1 MIHSLSQVTGMSGS
15 IDPHAACDNDP
26 IHLISDI
33 QPHGVLL
40 LVEEPSLRI
49 LRISANAYEV
59 LQKPADSLLGKT
71 LDHALGVHVV
81 DELCAHLFEIR
92 VEKTMVHF
100 LTYEDSS
107 PPGLNYHLFGHRRGR
122 FLLLEIEPVVDT
134 GQKWQGPSLSQLN
147 TRIQHILETGSL
159 PSMLKALTNWI
170 RRSTGFERVMVYR
183 FEEDFSGKVIA
194 ETRQNQLESFLDLH
208 FPSTDI
214 PLPARRMFA
223 LSPLRHLPNV
233 DYIPVPVQSID
244 GIEEDER
251 MLDLGYSMLRSVSPL
266 YVQYLKN
273 MGVKATAV
281 LPIMSNKMLWGLI
294 SCMNHST
301 PLYLSPEQRAPLI
314 FVVQMVSTLISELQR
329 ADDNVYLSGLEHI
342 TARMDECLDKNRD
355 LHQALVGYWPVLLKE
370 LDVTG
375 VVFLAEGL
383 TSRVGKVPEQ
393 NHVNA
398 LCAWLNQRVQDVY
411 STSHLVAEFPPAREY
426 CQIASGLLSIRL
438 TRTSNDRIIL
448 FRPEVPREIE
458 WAGNPEK
465 PYVLPTT
472 GHQDKPHPRTSFARW
487 KTTMRYRSRPWR
499 DCELEF
505 ATRLRMVLLEFM
517 VERSQKLRFG
527 GSL

>member
-1 MIHSLSQVTGMSGS
+1 MTNYLSSLTAALNNT
-15 IDPHAACDNDP
+15 DPHSACDSDP

-49 LRISANAYEV
+49 LRISANAYDI
-59 LQKPADSLLGKT
+59 LQKPVDSLLGKT
-71 LDHALGVHVV
+71 LDHALGAHVV

-100 LTYEDSS
+100 LTYEQPY
-107 PPGLNYHLFGHRRGR
+107 PPGQGYHLFGHRRGR
-122 FLLLEIEPVVDT
+122 YLLLEIEPVVDT
-134 GQKWQGPSLSQLN
+134 NYKWQNLSLSQLN

-183 FEEDFSGKVIA
+183 CEDDFSGKVIA
-194 ETRQNQLESFLDLH
+194 ETRQNQLESFQDLH

-233 DYIPVPVQSID
+233 DYVAVPVQSID
-244 GIEEDER
+244 GIEDDER

-266 YVQYLKN
+266 YIEYLKN

-342 TARMDECLDKNRD
+342 TERMDEGLEKNRD
-355 LHQALVGYWPVLLKE
+355 LHQTLVGYWPGLLKE

-375 VVFLAEGL
+375 VVFMAEGL
-383 TSRVGKVPEQ
+383 TSKVGQVPGQ
-393 NHVNA
+393 NHLNELA
-398 LCAWLNQRVQDVY
+398 TWLNMRVQEVY

-472 GHQDKPHPRTSFARW
+472 GNQEKPHPRTSFARW

-505 ATRLRMVLLEFM
+505 AARLRMVLLEFM
-517 VERSQKLRFG
+517 VERSQKLRYRQ
-527 GSL
+527 SN